1 MSFAE
6 SIINANQLNE
16 AVKGKKIVNVIANQN
31 PHKFVWFA
39 LEPSFAFCPFEQSNE
54 FAKEYGAYM
63 VGNAIK
69 GVEVISGGTYMY
81 IGDRVL
87 TVGVKTL
94 YHEANAP
101 RSKKHQLLLELEDGS
116 ALSFCSSLGGALFLY
131 KAYDKKEENEE
142 ANGFP
147 SFLSERFSLEFFL
160 NLTRGIK
167 LGKTKTVKDL
177 LATRNH
183 IPGIDNGILHEILW
197 EAQVHPKT
205 LIINL
210 QEEDYIRIYD
220 SIKKVFSAVI
230 SGGGKDTDK
239 DLHGNYGTYITHASK
254 KTLDKP
260 CVRCGVPIEK
270 DIFLGGAIYYCP
282 GCQPKKN

>member
-16 AVKGKKIVNVIANQN
+16 AVKGKKIVNVIVNQN

-39 LEPSFAFCPFEQSNE
+39 LEPSF
-54 FAKEYGAYM
+54 
-63 VGNAIK
+63 
-69 GVEVISGGTYMY
+69 
-81 IGDRVL
+81 
-87 TVGVKTL
+87 
-94 YHEANAP
+94 
-101 RSKKHQLLLELEDGS
+101 
-116 ALSFCSSLGGALFLY
+116 
-131 KAYDKKEENEE
+131 
-142 ANGFP
+142 
-147 SFLSERFSLEFFL
+147 L
-160 NLTRGIK
+160 NLVGGIK
-167 LGKTKTVKDL
+167 LGKRKTVKDL

-183 IPGIDNGILHEILW
+183 VPGIDNSILHEILW

-239 DLHGNYGTYITHASK
+239 DLYGNYGTYITHASK
-254 KTLDKP
+254 NTLDKP

-270 DIFLGGAIYYCP
+270 DIFLGGAIYYCSK
-282 GCQPKKN
+282 CQPKKNQ